1 MDAPLEWHAS
11 AGGQIDSDSHGD
23 VNLGLRT
30 GAWSFVLRTDAPEIT
45 WAPSDERG
53 RAWVTARGH
62 AFAAGLF
69 ISPWADGAPD
79 PEQALR
85 AASVGAEAGWVG
97 YGPAGIYAGGRA
109 AIDGVF
115 FGEQPSTTVAV
126 PDARAVVTMD
136 AIAGLWRP
144 GFSAWARAGVD
155 FIAVDG
161 RGVRAPHLVGEL
173 HWLPALHVG
182 TVALAPRVE
191 AWAGVADAQDDLLHA
206 RIGGLN
212 PWVVPLAGAAWAEWW
227 AEDYAAVRIGP
238 TVGVGEP
245 GAGTLGVRVSPF
257 VDLATFGG
265 GTGDSGSAAGVGLG
279 VRAWRGR
286 LFADVTGGY
295 APWIERQTGISR
307 ASVWVSLG
315 WDWGTKAGPTSE
327 AAPGPMGTYW
337 PG

>member
-1 MDAPLEWHAS
+1 MESPLEWHAS
-11 AGGQIDSDSHGD
+11 AGGQIDADSHGD
-23 VNLGLRT
+23 VNLGVRS

-45 WAPSDERG
+45 WAPSNDRG

-79 PEQALR
+79 PDRALR

-97 YGPAGIYAGGRA
+97 YGPHGIYAGGRA

-115 FGEQPSTTVAV
+115 FGDHGGAVAI
-126 PDARAVVTMD
+126 PGPRAVATID

-144 GFSAWARAGVD
+144 GFSAWARGGVD
-155 FIAVDG
+155 FTAPDG
-161 RGVRAPHLVGEL
+161 EGVRSPHLVGEL
-173 HWLPALHVG
+173 HWAPAQHVG

-191 AWAGVADAQDDLLHA
+191 AWAGVADEQDALLHA
-206 RIGGLN
+206 RIGGLS
-212 PWVVPLAGAAWAEWW
+212 PWVVPVAGAAWAEWW

-238 TVGVGEP
+238 TVGVGEA
-245 GAGTLGVRVSPF
+245 GARSLGFRVSPF
-257 VDLATFGG
+257 ADFATFGG
-265 GTGDSGSAAGVGLG
+265 GTGDTGSAAGFGVG

-295 APWIERQTGISR
+295 APWITRQEGVSR
-307 ASVWVSLG
+307 ASMWVSLG
-315 WDWGTKAGPTSE
+315 WDWGTAAGPTSE
-327 AAPGPMGTYW
+327 TAPGPMGIYW